1 MSFSRQAPRERA
13 VRAQVAAPS
22 RSASHDKEAALTD
35 AERFFSAP
43 RFSVSDEADGSE
55 SRTPLASTDG
65 NRMATKPAGASLASG
80 KRLASLQ
87 QALTRAM
94 SAVKAQDLTLEEA
107 ERDRDRY
114 AESLSIATDRAAAAE
129 KKKSVP
135 APNGASPANALEQ
148 RPARPRRQR
157 GGSNAEA
164 AA

>member
-13 VRAQVAAPS
+13 VRAQVAAPV
-22 RSASHDKEAALTD
+22 RSASHEKEAALTD

-80 KRLASLQ
+80 KRLTSLQ

-114 AESLSIATDRAAAAE
+114 AESLSIATDRAAAA
-129 KKKSVP
+129 
-135 APNGASPANALEQ
+135 
-148 RPARPRRQR
+148 
-157 GGSNAEA
+157 
-164 AA
+164 